1 MKKAET
7 HSSKHFFQIIER
19 LTEMS
24 FLVSIILSTFFCH
37 NSHNTSFYRNKRGNS
52 CSNLNDN
59 EIIILINIIEKHN
72 IDENH
77 NNEIIIL
84 INIMFP
90 LYLLY
95 FCL

>member
-1 MKKAET
+1 MKKVEN
-7 HSSKHFFQIIER
+7 HSSKHFFQIKER
-19 LTEMS
+19 LIEMS
-24 FLVSIILSTFFCH
+24 FLVSILLSTFFCH
-37 NSHNTSFYRNKRGNS
+37 NTSFYKNKRGNFRS
-52 CSNLNDN
+52 YLNDN